1 MRRLTRQPKLDDW
14 PGKTQ
19 KEAQEG
25 PAKRQKTELAERI
38 VLGESRQSRRERERE
53 RERERK
59 REREEQCKPDA

>member
-53 RERERK
+53 RKKEREK
-59 REREEQCKPDA
+59 SNASQMLN